1 MDTNVWWASSM
12 PCAHSISFSRVLG
25 RPRKSMARTGAP
37 HMRSHLHT
45 CCSLSARHARV
56 HWGGCVDGR
65 VGDEGW
71 RGYGVHYGRGGSGD
85 AWCRAIVGPTT
96 HRVDSLRVWHQRV
109 FERTV
114 ARERPADVEAALPTR
129 HVHGGPA
136 MLICDVK
143 VASPAVLHQV
153 THHGRVALLAGPE
166 HRSPLRRVA
175 SGRARRRAVV
185 EEPLDDLKVSVHAC
199 PRHAVPSRLVGDAD
213 ILRRAVRVQ
222 ELGDREVTVVAGW
235 CGGVVMIVLARA
247 RREGAAGWWTRR
259 RERERG
265 ELP

>member
-1 MDTNVWWASSM
+1 MVGLQHALRPFNKLQPGAGPATEVHGAHR
-12 PCAHSISFSRVLG
+12 CATHEEPLAHVLQFV
-25 RPRKSMARTGAP
+25 RAAR
-37 HMRSHLHT
+37 
-45 CCSLSARHARV
+45 
-56 HWGGCVDGR
+56 
-65 VGDEGW
+65 EG
-71 RGYGVHYGRGGSGD
+71 
-85 AWCRAIVGPTT
+85 T
-96 HRVDSLRVWHQRV
+96 RVDSLRVWHQRV

-114 ARERPADVEAALPTR
+114 ARERPADVEAALPAR

-136 MLICDVK
+136 MLVCDVK

-222 ELGDREVTVVAGW
+222 ELGDREVTVVAGHEH
-235 CGGVVMIVLARA
+235 GSRA
-247 RREGAAGWWTRR
+247 RVVRDADVLRR
-259 RERERG
+259 ALVEPLADVEVA
-265 ELP
+265 L